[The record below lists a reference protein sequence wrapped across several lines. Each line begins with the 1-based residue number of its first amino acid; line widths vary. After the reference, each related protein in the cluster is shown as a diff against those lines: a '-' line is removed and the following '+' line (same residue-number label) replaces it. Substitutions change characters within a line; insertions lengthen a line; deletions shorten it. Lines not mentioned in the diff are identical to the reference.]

1 MKLSKISLEISR
13 WIPRVLILCCVFSIH
28 QIESAAQGEPTTH
41 NLTPVPASLRFNSG
55 RLAITSSFTIATT
68 GYSDARLLAAID
80 RMARRLEARSGL
92 TLDRGPV
99 SNAAAATL
107 LIQTQSAGKAIPAVD
122 EDESYTLEVSDSQA
136 VLNAPT
142 VVGAMRGLETFL
154 QLLRGDKD
162 GYYIPAVSIQDKPR
176 FPWRGLM
183 IDVGRHWQ
191 PMEVIKRNLDGMA
204 AVKLNVLHLH
214 LTEDQG
220 FRIESKQYPKLH
232 QLGSD
237 GNYYTQA
244 QMREII
250 EYARMRGIR
259 VVPEFDM
266 PGHTTAWF
274 VGYPELAS
282 KPGPYRI
289 ERTWG
294 IIKPV
299 MDPSS
304 EGLYKLLGGFIGEMA
319 ALFPDDYMHI
329 GGDEVEADDWIEN
342 PKIQAFIQQKGL
354 KDNHGLQAYFN
365 HRLSK
370 ILTKYRKKMIG
381 WDEILHPDL
390 PKDIV
395 VQSWRGPESLAE
407 AAKKG
412 YRGILSNGYYLDL
425 IEPASR
431 HYLNDPIPENTT
443 LTPEEQ
449 KLILGGEATMWS
461 EWVSPETIDSRIWP
475 RMAAIAER
483 FWSPR
488 EVKDVDDMYRRL
500 AVISVQL
507 EDAGLLH
514 KKNPEAMLRRW
525 IGADAAGTEMAR
537 DEIIAK
543 IKPLI
548 AIVEPVK
555 GYRRGSLQKATQF
568 TPLTRL
574 ADIAQPD
581 SEQARNFTRAVDQY
595 LYSTSS
601 TDTTGYDPISGSL
614 NRWKHFASGMN
625 RYIFPFNH
633 PVTDAKPRTKDDQ
646 TVDIDLQVAIR
657 SPLMNEEAAPLA
669 KDMEDVSDIGLEAY
683 GFLKS
688 NKIPAEEWLNAK
700 IARLVEA
707 ANPKAAV
714 ELMIVQ
720 PVMELLI
727 AAAEQE
733 KRKTMSAE
741 EWKNHVKSLAAEK
754 QKQ

>member
-1 MKLSKISLEISR
+1 MGVGR
-13 WIPRVLILCCVFSIH
+13 WILPAVVIGCVWGFV
-28 QIESAAQGEPTTH
+28 QNEYAAQDPPATR

-55 RLAITSSFTIATT
+55 RLAITPYFTIAAP
-68 GYSDARLLAAID
+68 GPSDARLIAAID
-80 RMARRLEARSGL
+80 RMARRLEARTGL
-92 TLDRGPV
+92 TFAREPASDA
-99 SNAAAATL
+99 SAATL
-107 LIQTQSAGKAIPAVD
+107 VIRIESPGDAFPAVGA
-122 EDESYTLEVSDSQA
+122 DESYALEVSESQA
-136 VLNAPT
+136 ALSAPT
-142 VVGAMRGLETFL
+142 AVGALRGLETFL
-154 QLLRGDKD
+154 QLLSGDKD
-162 GYYIPAVSIQDKPR
+162 SFYIPAVSIQDKPR

-220 FRIESKQYPKLH
+220 FRIESKKYPRLH
-232 QLGSD
+232 QMGSD

-259 VVPEFDM
+259 IVPEFDM

-274 VGYPELAS
+274 VGHPELAS

-289 ERTWG
+289 ERAWG

-299 MDPSS
+299 MDPSN
-304 EGLYKLLGGFIGEMA
+304 EQVYKFLDGFLGEMA
-319 ALFPDDYMHI
+319 ALFPDDYLHI
-329 GGDEVEADDWIEN
+329 GGDEVEADDWNEN
-342 PKIQAFIQQKGL
+342 PKIQAFIQEKGL
-354 KDNHGLQAYFN
+354 KDSHGLQAYFN
-365 HRLSK
+365 YRLSK
-370 ILTKYRKKMIG
+370 ILTKHRKKMIG

-395 VQSWRGPESLAE
+395 VQSWRGQESLAE

-412 YRGILSNGYYLDL
+412 YRGILSSGYYLDL

-475 RMAAIAER
+475 RLAAIAER

-488 EVKDVDDMYRRL
+488 EVRDVDDMYRRL
-500 AVISVQL
+500 AVTSERL
-507 EDAGLLH
+507 EDNGLLH
-514 KKNPEAMLRRW
+514 KKNPESMLRRW
-525 IGADAAGTEMAR
+525 IGVDAARTELAR
-537 DEIIAK
+537 EEITAK

-548 AIVEPVK
+548 DIVEPVK
-555 GYRRGSLQKATQF
+555 GYRRGSFQKATQF

-581 SEQARNFTRAVDQY
+581 SARARDFASDVDNY
-595 LYSTSS
+595 LYSTPSLNM
-601 TDTTGYDPISGSL
+601 TGYDPISGAL
-614 NRWKHFASGMN
+614 NRWKHFAVGMN
-625 RYIFPFNH
+625 RYIFPSNH
-633 PVTDAKPRTKDDQ
+633 PAAAAQ
-646 TVDIDLQVAIR
+646 GVDTGLQIR
-657 SPLMNEEAAPLA
+657 SPLMNQEAAQLA
-669 KDMEDVSDIGLEAY
+669 RDMEGVSNIGLEAY
-683 GFLKS
+683 GFLQS
-688 NKIPAEEWLNAK
+688 NKIPTEEWLNTNL
-700 IARLVEA
+700 ARLIEA
-707 ANPKAAV
+707 AQPKAAV
-714 ELMIVQ
+714 ELMIVP
-720 PVMELLI
+720 PVMEMVI

-733 KRKTMSAE
+733 KRKTMPAE
-741 EWKNHVKSLAAEK
+741 EWKEHVKSMAAEK
-754 QKQ
+754 MKQ